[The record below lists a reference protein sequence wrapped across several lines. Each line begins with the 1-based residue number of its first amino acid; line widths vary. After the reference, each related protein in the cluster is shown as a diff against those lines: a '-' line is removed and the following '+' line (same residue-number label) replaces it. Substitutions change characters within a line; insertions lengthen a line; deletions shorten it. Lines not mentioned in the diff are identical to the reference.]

1 MDIYRVAF
9 IGHREILYNIAQIEN
24 EIEKTTK
31 ELMHKHSFVEFYVGR
46 NGDFD
51 IIAASAIKRA
61 RKSCDT
67 NNSELI
73 LALPYANKDECYFE
87 HYYDDI
93 IYPLAPKTHYKNAIL
108 KRNEWLVDHSDL
120 LIAYVEPDRT
130 GGALKTLQYALKTN
144 THTINLYNQREK
156 LNTLRE
162 KVIVADEVWDKDN
175 LELFKKA
182 LVEGINR
189 RIDRELND
197 YIEIKKSK

>member
-1 MDIYRVAF
+1 MFAHICR
-9 IGHREILYNIAQIEN
+9 ILYRQ
-24 EIEKTTK
+24 KWR
-31 ELMHKHSFVEFYVGR
+31 FC
-46 NGDFD
+46 

-144 THTINLYNQREK
+144 THTINLYNQRVK

-175 LELFKKA
+175 LELFRKA
-182 LVEGINR
+182 LVEGVNR
-189 RIDRELND
+189 RLDRELASYRYTD
-197 YIEIKKSK
+197 K